1 MRVGVDIGGT
11 FTDVVAYDEKTGEIL
26 LAKLLSTPAALED
39 GVRQGVERAAGDVS
53 EVSTVIHGSTV
64 VINAIIERRGAKTAL
79 VTTKGFRDVYEIGRI
94 NRPDSFNP
102 RFRRHQP
109 LVARDMI
116 FEVNER
122 MLADGQVR
130 TPFDEEGAREL
141 AQFLSDEGVEA
152 VGIVFLHS
160 YRFPE
165 HESRM
170 AEIIR
175 SVNPDIFVCS
185 SHELSREYR
194 EFERTSTTAA
204 NAFVGPKV
212 SNYLASLECGL
223 QGDGFG
229 GELLIMQSN
238 GGLSDIERAR
248 RQCVQMMESG
258 PAGGVVGTM
267 ALCDLL
273 GIDSAVSFDMGGTT
287 AKSCVVMRG
296 EPSFSPDYFVGG
308 YNTGL
313 VIRIPVLEIVEVG
326 TGGGSIASVDEGGA
340 LHVGPRSAGSVPGP
354 ASYGR
359 GGTEPTITDANVVLG
374 RLDPVS
380 FLGGEMALDREAA
393 NRALYTRLAGPLNVD
408 LERAASGMLEVATA
422 AMADAVRGVTLQRG
436 LDPRDFTLF
445 AMGGGGPLHASSVAK
460 QLSIRRMIVP
470 QSPGHFSAVGM
481 LMTDFRRDVVQTVFL
496 KVAEL
501 DRNQLEDT
509 FGAMADE
516 GRQSLASRSTESDA
530 QVSFE
535 RAADIRYVGQEHT
548 VTVRLPD
555 VLPEGDEAARSEI
568 RRAFDKAHDLHYGHS
583 AENQPVEIV
592 TLRVQAS
599 ARLPKPVPGR
609 IAVGT
614 ATPPAEASRGER
626 SVHFP
631 GHGMVPTPIYTR
643 DALLAGNTIAG
654 PAVIEET
661 ASTTIVEPGDQL
673 QVNEYGHLVI
683 EIGY

>member
-11 FTDVVAYDEKTGEIL
+11 FTDVVAYDEKSGEIL

-39 GVRQGVERAAGDVS
+39 GVRQGVERAAGDIS
-53 EVSTVIHGSTV
+53 EVSAVIHGSTV

-109 LVARDMI
+109 LVPRDMI
-116 FEVNER
+116 FEINER

-130 TPFDEEGAREL
+130 TPFDEQEALEL
-141 AQFLSDEGVEA
+141 ARFLSDEGVEA

-165 HESRM
+165 HEARM
-170 AEIIR
+170 AEILR

-194 EFERTSTTAA
+194 EYERTSTTAA

-212 SNYLASLECGL
+212 SSYLASLEFGL
-223 QGDGFG
+223 RGDGFD

-308 YNTGL
+308 YNSGL

-326 TGGGSIASVDEGGA
+326 TGGGSIASVDEGGT
-340 LHVGPRSAGSVPGP
+340 LQVGPRSAGSVPGP
-354 ASYGR
+354 ACYGR

-374 RLDPVS
+374 RLDPVN
-380 FLGGEMALDREAA
+380 FLGGEMGLDREAA
-393 NRALYTRLAGPLNVD
+393 KQALSAKLAEPLHVD

-496 KVAEL
+496 KVTDL
-501 DRNQLEDT
+501 DRAQLEDT
-509 FGAMADE
+509 FGGMAQE
-516 GRQSLASRSTESDA
+516 GRNSLASRASGADTA
-530 QVSFE
+530 VSFE

-555 VLPEGDEAARSEI
+555 VLPDSDEAARSEI

-599 ARLPKPVPGR
+599 ARLPKPAPTR
-609 IAVGT
+609 IAAGT
-614 ATPPAEASRGER
+614 ATPPAEASRGLR
-626 SVHFP
+626 NVFFP
-631 GHGMVPTPIYTR
+631 GHGMVATPIYTR

-673 QVNEYGHLVI
+673 QVNSYGHLVI